1 MKNKFKKFCIG
12 LSLPALLGGCATMT
26 PVKTTSKAGLEKE
39 LTETE
44 KELMDIRKNGI
55 KGKDK
60 SFYGMEREDTIFY
73 ELDKIAEDELKKYDR
88 PAYERRGTLP
98 LMKLTDD
105 DDDSDIEEMETEM
118 AASDAQPQ
126 KKSNGKISFLKRI
139 MD

>member
-12 LSLPALLGGCATMT
+12 LSLLALLGGCATMT

-73 ELDKIAEDELKKYDR
+73 ELDKIAEDELNKCDKKEVSEEEAEKTR
-88 PAYERRGTLP
+88 KELEEIRNRGY
-98 LMKLTDD
+98 K
-105 DDDSDIEEMETEM
+105 
-118 AASDAQPQ
+118 
-126 KKSNGKISFLKRI
+126 
-139 MD
+139 